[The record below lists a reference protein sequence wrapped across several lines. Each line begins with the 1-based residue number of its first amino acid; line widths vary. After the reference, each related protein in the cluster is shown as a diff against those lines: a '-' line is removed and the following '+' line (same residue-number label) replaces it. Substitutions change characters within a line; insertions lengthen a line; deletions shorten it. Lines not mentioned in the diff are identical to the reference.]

1 MKIGELAKRTG
12 LAPSRIRFYEAQ
24 GLLKAVSRRANGYR
38 DYPPEALRTLGII
51 TCAQQTGF
59 SLDEIR
65 QLLPADPSHCDH
77 DALVRALHNKVA
89 DIEAMEDRLRQ
100 SKTHLNALIHS
111 IQNKPEGMACA
122 DNAKRVFEDMQ
133 RDDGVPDW
141 INSVN

>member
-65 QLLPADPSHCDH
+65 QLLPAHSCHCDH
-77 DALVRALHNKVA
+77 DALLSALRSKIV
-89 DIEAMEDRLRQ
+89 DIEAMENQLRQ
-100 SKTHLNALIHS
+100 SKAYLKALIHS
-111 IQNKPEGMACA
+111 IENRPEGMACA
-122 DNAKRVFEDMQ
+122 DNAKRVFEDMH
-133 RDDGVPDW
+133 REGGVPDW
-141 INSVN
+141 ISPAK